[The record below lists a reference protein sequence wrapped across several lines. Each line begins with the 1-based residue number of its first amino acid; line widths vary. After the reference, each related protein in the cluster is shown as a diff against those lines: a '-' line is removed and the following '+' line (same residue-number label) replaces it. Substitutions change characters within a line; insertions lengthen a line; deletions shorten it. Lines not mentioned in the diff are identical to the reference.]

1 MSALVLLAPL
11 HAWRWYL
18 RLVLTRIERAAP
30 THPDRLSTEREI
42 ASVERR
48 IDRIHRRLA

>member
-1 MSALVLLAPL
+1 VSALVLLAPL

-18 RLVLTRIERAAP
+18 RLVLARIERLAP

-42 ASVERR
+42 AAVERR
-48 IDRIHRRLA
+48 IDGIHRSLA